1 MALNAR
7 SFVTALLTGVA
18 AAVLL
23 FPFLTGFSVFGRP
36 TWWLLLAT
44 FLGLVALV
52 TAGACIDG
60 REATATA
67 RASGRRFPTGSTTAG
82 TSSPVGC
89 REVNKRTRFG
99 RFRSVPSESNVREA
113 GLPKQSPL

>member
-52 TAGACIDG
+52 TAGVLYRRSRGDSDGESVWETIPDWQYDG
-60 REATATA
+60 RHVESGGLSRGEQENALREIQE
-67 RASGRRFPTGSTTAG
+67 RAE
-82 TSSPVGC
+82 
-89 REVNKRTRFG
+89 REQ
-99 RFRSVPSESNVREA
+99 RS
-113 GLPKQSPL
+113 